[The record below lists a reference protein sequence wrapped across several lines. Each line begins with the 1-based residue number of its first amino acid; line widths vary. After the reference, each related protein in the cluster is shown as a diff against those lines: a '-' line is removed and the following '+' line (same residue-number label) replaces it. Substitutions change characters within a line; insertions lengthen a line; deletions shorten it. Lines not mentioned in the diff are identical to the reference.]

1 MSIMKPLQSSNDDA
15 ARMWQ
20 YFMAM
25 DRCTMQWGQGHPLS
39 SAYDR
44 LVAAVQRI
52 GDAHPERVGRPSKT
66 KGPSRLMTALLV
78 NAEVSPDPGVRL
90 REVAHFFQ
98 HAPLADIDAL
108 MVSGAAD
115 QEVMGEQVLN
125 AAMSYG
131 RKDVVARMI
140 RRLGRAHV
148 GHLARSEVVVGDDT
162 CLDALLSVHDADSLN
177 KKTGSCDY
185 WMQFMRAWVPM
196 ERFLT
201 VVYPK
206 LHAAGAKLMASG
218 TVGLGV
224 DDQIWRIVSTVATSQ
239 AVQALDLYRH
249 QVLVAEL
256 RAVADEAAPAPAD
269 QTRARRRL

>member
-1 MSIMKPLQSSNDDA
+1 MSIMKPLQSSNDA

-66 KGPSRLMTALLV
+66 KGPSRLMAALLV
-78 NAEVSPDPGVRL
+78 NAEVSPDSGVRL

-115 QEVMGEQVLN
+115 QEEMGEQVLN

-148 GHLARSEVVVGDDT
+148 GHLARSEEVVADDT
-162 CLDALLSVHDADSLN
+162 CLDALLSVHDEDSLN
-177 KKTGSCDY
+177 GKTGTYD
-185 WMQFMRAWVPM
+185 WMQFMRAQVPM

-206 LHAAGAKLMASG
+206 LHAAGANLMANG
-218 TVGLGV
+218 PVGLGV
-224 DDQIWRIVSTVATSQ
+224 DDQIWRIVSTCATSQ
-239 AVQALDLYRH
+239 AVHALDLYRH
-249 QVLVAEL
+249 QVLAAEL

>member
-1 MSIMKPLQSSNDDA
+1 MFTMKPLQSSNDDA

-25 DRCTMQWGQGHPLS
+25 DRCTMQWGQGHLLS

-52 GDAHPERVGRPSKT
+52 GDVHPERVGRPSKT
-66 KGPSRLMTALLV
+66 KGPSRLMAELLV
-78 NAEVSPDPGVRL
+78 NAEVSPDSGVRL
-90 REVAHFFQ
+90 REVTHFFQ

-115 QEVMGEQVLN
+115 QEAMGEQVLN

-131 RKDVVARMI
+131 RKDVVACMI

-148 GHLARSEVVVGDDT
+148 GHLAWSEEVVGDDT

-177 KKTGSCDY
+177 GKTGTYD
-185 WMQFMRAWVPM
+185 WIQFMRAQVPM

-206 LHAAGAKLMASG
+206 LHAAGANLMANG
-218 TVGLGV
+218 PVGLGV
-224 DDQIWRIVSTVATSQ
+224 DDQIWRIVSTRATSQ
-239 AVQALDLYRH
+239 AVHALDLYRH

-256 RAVADEAAPAPAD
+256 RAVADETAPASD
-269 QTRARRRL
+269 QPRARRRL